1 METSFARIM
10 EIRIIIGE
18 KEFQADKHIFDKNTR
33 FTLFWCLS
41 CYLFLFLTYFYWEI
55 IITISQFIQED
66 HFAEFEQV
74 EKLKF

>member
-33 FTLFWCLS
+33 FTLF
-41 CYLFLFLTYFYWEI
+41 
-55 IITISQFIQED
+55 
-66 HFAEFEQV
+66 
-74 EKLKF
+74 